1 MFIKKSWCIR
11 KGKKYVTYQIAES
24 YRPSKGK
31 NPRTKILAT
40 ITHLP
45 KTLIDKIAILLK
57 SPDASIV
64 SDLSSFFK
72 ESYVFGPI
80 LFLYLFAKRIGIV
93 DCLRSIPEKARILL
107 IAVILNRILEPR
119 SKLGS
124 VSWVKK
130 TAFPILF
137 GIEKNKL
144 SVNSIYKA
152 MDILCRRMDK
162 VLDNFFQR
170 NRKDTLLLLYDITS
184 IFFEGE
190 GPKELARYGYSRDK
204 RPENPQILLSLVL
217 NEEKMPIYFD
227 LLSGNISDKKTVIPL
242 IKRLRERFNLSKSI
256 FIGDR
261 GMVSIENLEFLEDE
275 GIDYIVALT
284 HKGARELILKKGIQI
299 ELFDRRIPVT
309 IYEEEG
315 EGKKK
320 RYILCGSE
328 YRKEHEREALEYLL
342 KKGRE
347 SLEAVADMVEKGR
360 LKDPIKVIRRAQKKL
375 TESCAENFYEFK
387 YEEGRFEI
395 IEKKELIEKARRLCG
410 YYILKT
416 TVQDMEEGEIE
427 AHYKGLKFV
436 EDAFRQLK
444 ELVEIRPIFHW
455 RERRV
460 KVHVFLCILAQTV
473 VNKIRDVLKG
483 AGWLN
488 EERGRSFS
496 YFLDSLHQ
504 ISVGIFEI
512 EKLRKEVITQ
522 LKEEQREIIRIFG
535 MEEKVFVNFDE
546 ARRAVD

>member
-72 ESYVFGPI
+72 ESYVFSPI

-184 IFFEGE
+184 IFFEGK

-284 HKGARELILKKGIQI
+284 HKGARELIFKKGIQI

-375 TESCAENFYEFK
+375 TEACAENFYEFK
-387 YEEGRFEI
+387 YEDGRFEI

-416 TVQDMEEGEIE
+416 TVQDMEEREIE

>member
-1 MFIKKSWCIR
+1 M
-11 KGKKYVTYQIAES
+11 
-24 YRPSKGK
+24 
-31 NPRTKILAT
+31 
-40 ITHLP
+40 
-45 KTLIDKIAILLK
+45 
-57 SPDASIV
+57 
-64 SDLSSFFK
+64 
-72 ESYVFGPI
+72 
-80 LFLYLFAKRIGIV
+80 
-93 DCLRSIPEKARILL
+93 
-107 IAVILNRILEPR
+107 
-119 SKLGS
+119 
-124 VSWVKK
+124 KK
-130 TAFPILF
+130 TAFPLLF
-137 GIEKNKL
+137 GIEKDKL

-152 MDILCRRMDK
+152 MDILYRRMDK
-162 VLDNFFQR
+162 VLDNFFER

-184 IFFEGE
+184 IFFEGK
-190 GPKELARYGYSRDK
+190 GPEELARYGYSRDR

-217 NEEKMPIYFD
+217 NEDKLPVYFD

-242 IKRLRERFNLSKSI
+242 IKKLRERFNLSKSI

-284 HKGARELILKKGIQI
+284 HKGARELIFKKGIQM
-299 ELFDRRIPVT
+299 ELFERRIPVT
-309 IYEEEG
+309 IYEEG

-328 YRKEHEREALEYLL
+328 YRREREREALEYLL

-347 SLEAVADMVEKGR
+347 GLEAVADMVEKGR
-360 LKDPIKVIRRAQKKL
+360 LKDPIKVIKRAQKKL

-416 TVQDMEEGEIE
+416 TVEDMDEEEVE
-427 AHYKGLKFV
+427 RHYKGLKFV

-460 KVHVFLCILAQTV
+460 KVHVFLCILAQTI

-488 EERGRSFS
+488 EGKGRSFC
-496 YFLDSLHQ
+496 YFLDTLHQ

-512 EKLRKEVITQ
+512 EGVRKEVITQ
-522 LKEEQREIIRIFG
+522 LKEEQRELIRIFE

-546 ARRAVD
+546 AKRAVD